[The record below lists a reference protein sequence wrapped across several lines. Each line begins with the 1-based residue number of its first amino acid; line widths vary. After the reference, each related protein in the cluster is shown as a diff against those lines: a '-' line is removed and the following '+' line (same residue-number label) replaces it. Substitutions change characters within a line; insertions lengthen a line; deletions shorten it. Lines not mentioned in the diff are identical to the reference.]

1 MALTVT
7 GESKFINLGT
17 LTQQS
22 NKVAGVHVNI
32 SVSYGG
38 TPSSSTGYIG
48 DINLCGYGGHLC
60 YCTLH
65 DSFVETEIEASSG
78 YYYSGGKQMTVPY
91 KNRDYFA
98 TDIGAGQPF
107 TIAYNCDRGVF
118 PSPLTSPGKFNNP
131 NNRWTESSMY
141 GDEVNSPGSAYCR
154 STLRISNESPTW
166 MNIMSYPRDNYFF
179 DTDDAQL
186 SRTLMLGGIT
196 QTYTTLE
203 LRVFLGTGI
212 TSMVIDSLSGSIV
225 YVDGSSVPFDINSL
239 PPEPS
244 YISVGGS
251 STSEAI
257 GKATITFN
265 RTGDLSF
272 PASAT
277 YATMDGTALAGS
289 DYTAVA
295 GTVTFAVGEVSKT
308 IQIPITNTPDDIEGS
323 EYFYIKIT
331 GVDQGVDIKTAQA
344 TVTITSEVVTRTED
358 FDLRRNI
365 LRLDKLAGEGIN
377 DPGQG
382 TQMDGTEGQTITIH
396 GGCNAKGGY
405 WIYIDPR
412 PSRGPVYG
420 DNTPGDYDD
429 WRSVYQDGSTKVF
442 MKEFIDE
449 GHPEGHYELA
459 IESANSNGSWSR
471 TEFNSPGLDTA
482 FKGAG
487 TKELHISKDDGEITA
502 SVGWGTG
509 HSWQETKDS
518 GGDGKGMENTYVY
531 VACPGP
537 PVCVDQG
544 FLGYIQGVTADGWVD
559 PTHTMSDGTTPT
571 AETPSGVT
579 IDMVPGSSGTSTPDV
594 IDTVVFDTYRL
605 IAKTVNATTTEF
617 VWDTKRTVSKTV
629 EVGPLDTSRLV
640 CYTDEVNFDTYRLI
654 CKTVNLIVIDF
665 LWDTARTVCLTVEI
679 EPIDTKRETSLTD
692 WTSYDTS
699 RKVIGDIT
707 AEIGFDTKRT
717 IKSSD
722 PSVTTYTV
730 GFDTKRTII
739 GDSITIV
746 TFDTKRTII
755 GEDKNSGIENYSI
768 IFDTERTI
776 TKSSDPVFIF
786 DTKRSI
792 KKEVTVYL
800 DTKRFRNLQS
810 IQTVRF
816 DTKRR
821 KPYTFW
827 EIPEYDDYL

>member
-1 MALTVT
+1 MALTVNYGETKSVT
-7 GESKFINLGT
+7 GLGT
-17 LTQQS
+17 LAQAGTNIRKITLTS
-22 NKVAGVHVNI
+22 TVTPYGSYPYKSDYGSIDVKMGSTVPLTLYIGASSSSSDTTYSIMSGSWTTGEVWMPFARGGGDAGVVQNI
-32 SVSYGG
+32 GCSIERGHFTADVTGCYG
-38 TPSSSTGYIG
+38 SSI
-48 DINLCGYGGHLC
+48 
-60 YCTLH
+60 
-65 DSFVETEIEASSG
+65 
-78 YYYSGGKQMTVPY
+78 
-91 KNRDYFA
+91 
-98 TDIGAGQPF
+98 
-107 TIAYNCDRGVF
+107 
-118 PSPLTSPGKFNNP
+118 
-131 NNRWTESSMY
+131 
-141 GDEVNSPGSAYCR
+141 
-154 STLRISNESPTW
+154 ESPNTAKYRHAVW
-166 MNIMSYPRDNYFF
+166 VANPYHIHVDDIHYYVSDSIADSSVKSSF
-179 DTDDAQL
+179 DSVTAGSDL
-186 SRTLMLGGIT
+186 GIT
-196 QTYTTLE
+196 IQASTPAMFVVDRIAVTIEYK
-203 LRVFLGTGI
+203 
-212 TSMVIDSLSGSIV
+212 
-225 YVDGSSVPFDINSL
+225 DGSSQYYDLTTMAPVP
-239 PPEPS
+239 
-244 YISVGGS
+244 SVVSIGGA

-257 GKATITFN
+257 GTATVTFR
-265 RTGDLSF
+265 RTGDLGF
-272 PASAT
+272 PASAS
-277 YATMDGTALAGS
+277 YATTDGTALSGS
-289 DYTAVA
+289 DYTAMS
-295 GTVTFAVGEVSKT
+295 GTVDFAIGEVSKT

-323 EYFYIKIT
+323 EYFYVKIT
-331 GVDQGVDIKTAQA
+331 GVDQGIDVGTAQA

-365 LRLDKLAGEGIN
+365 LRLDKPAGEGIN

-382 TQMDGTEGQTITIH
+382 TQMDGREGQTIIIH
-396 GGCNAKGGY
+396 GGCNGKGGY
-405 WIYIDPR
+405 HIFLDPR
-412 PSRGPVYG
+412 PSRGPIYG
-420 DNTPGDYDD
+420 DDTPGDFDD
-429 WRSVYQDGSTKVF
+429 WRSVYQDGSTRVF
-442 MKEFIDE
+442 MKEFIDDT
-449 GHPEGHYELA
+449 HPEGHYELA
-459 IESANSNGSWSR
+459 VESCNSDGSWSR

-482 FKGAG
+482 FKGPG
-487 TKELHISKDDGEITA
+487 TKDLHISKNDGEITA

-509 HSWQETKDS
+509 TGWRETKSS
-518 GGDGKGMENTYVY
+518 GGDGGGVENTYVY

-544 FLGYIQGVTADGWVD
+544 FLGYIQGITAEGWVD
-559 PTHTMSDGTTPT
+559 PSHTMSGGTTPT
-571 AETPSGVT
+571 GTTPSGATVE
-579 IDMVPGSSGTSTPDV
+579 MVPGSSGTSTPDV

-629 EVGPLDTSRLV
+629 EVEPIDTKRSIV
-640 CYTDEVNFDTYRLI
+640 YTDEVNFDTFRLI

-665 LWDTARTVCLTVEI
+665 LWDTARTVCLTVEV
-679 EPIDTKRETSLTD
+679 EPLDTQRETSLTD

-699 RKVIGDIT
+699 REVIGDIV

-755 GEDKNSGIENYSI
+755 GEDKKSGIENYSV
-768 IFDTERTI
+768 IFDTKRTI
-776 TKSSDPVFIF
+776 TKSNDPVFIF